1 MLTKIA
7 LAAAGL
13 VLAAAPGIFHV
24 VNAAPEPRALP
35 QVSLV
40 PAASQSQ
47 NQSKSDQRF
56 APVCRG
62 DEILDSRPDPRW
74 VGESFNND
82 RCRAPRLPP
91 VLNGATATREQV
103 VAAMEEVKRYAV
115 AADAFQR
122 CVSDF
127 VADRKVRSA
136 SGQKPLSPS
145 EVIIE
150 NHRILVSQRS
160 KETAAAQVR
169 VAINSF
175 NRYGSDCE

>member
-13 VLAAAPGIFHV
+13 ALAAAPGIFHV
-24 VNAAPEPRALP
+24 VKAAPESRAVP
-35 QVSLV
+35 QASFV
-40 PAASQSQ
+40 PAAS
-47 NQSKSDQRF
+47 QSKSDQRF

-82 RCRAPRLPP
+82 RCRAPRLPA

-103 VAAMEEVKRYAV
+103 VAAMEEVKRYAA

-127 VADRKVRSA
+127 VAARKASIA

-145 EVIIE
+145 EAIIE

-169 VAINSF
+169 VAINTF